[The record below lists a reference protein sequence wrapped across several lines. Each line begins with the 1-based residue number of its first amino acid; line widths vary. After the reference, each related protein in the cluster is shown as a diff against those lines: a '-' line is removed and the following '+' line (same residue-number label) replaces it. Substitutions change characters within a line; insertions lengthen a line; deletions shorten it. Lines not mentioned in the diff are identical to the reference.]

1 MPWPGEAC
9 SAPLFLASVGSNLCS
24 FSHRLAMQTSLTR
37 ALTQTLTLTLT
48 LALTLTLLWTQARKQ
63 DLGLCAA
70 GVAPRVTTPE
80 QGWPDSAPTLTPY
93 PNPNPSPVTRA
104 LTFRPGAGRPRHSG
118 CQPGARTARR
128 KPQLPG
134 DPDPNP
140 SLCNPKRS
148 PDPNP
153 NLIPNPNPNPSP
165 NPSLSPSPNLKPA
178 PEPQSRPYRSS
189 CGISA

>member
-1 MPWPGEAC
+1 MWPCSGRVARGSLNEAC
-9 SAPLFLASVGSNLCS
+9 PGLVKPARRHSSRPRWAQTSLFLFTSACDV
-24 FSHRLAMQTSLTR
+24 QTSLTR

-70 GVAPRVTTPE
+70 GAAPRVTTPE
-80 QGWPDSAPTLTPY
+80 QGWPDSAPTLTPD

-140 SLCNPKRS
+140 SL
-148 PDPNP
+148 
-153 NLIPNPNPNPSP
+153 
-165 NPSLSPSPNLKPA
+165 
-178 PEPQSRPYRSS
+178 
-189 CGISA
+189 